1 MTEAASAGAA
11 AATTVSPRSRN
22 ADASSGTPLTAW
34 GTRRYAIAEPVGLSG
49 NTMQPDMGPGSTVP
63 YAATPSLIESPLA
76 VHGGKS
82 GASRASLLHPTPRS
96 DHTPTTQRPFGI
108 AYSLRDFAGPDEG
121 SAETDRPRHLMQ
133 SHHRHDQGFER
144 DPPLREGPP
153 RKPCP
158 PQRHP
163 RRRYAAPP
171 AVSGHGGHHTRVTP
185 GPQEPVAQ
193 GQPAE
198 PHEQQ
203 RPGPQIG
210 EHAEPQPGTHEG
222 EEYRVHERRR
232 SLQLETQ
239 PPALHRR
246 PVLEIEARGE
256 RDHHRLEMREP
267 RHRGRGNGDRHE
279 EQRAIA
285 RHQPQVAT
293 QREPERAAD
302 RHRAREVQDDVAG
315 DPQLQSAGARHGLGH
330 GQHERDAQ

>member
-153 RKPCP
+153 RKPCQR
-158 PQRHP
+158 QRHS
-163 RRRYAAPP
+163 RLRYDAPP

-193 GQPAE
+193 RQPAE
-198 PHEQQ
+198 PHEQ
-203 RPGPQIG
+203 
-210 EHAEPQPGTHEG
+210 
-222 EEYRVHERRR
+222 RR
-232 SLQLETQ
+232 SLQHETQ
-239 PPALHRR
+239 PPALPRR

-267 RHRGRGNGDRHE
+267 RHRGRGNGDRNE
-279 EQRAIA
+279 EQRAVA

-330 GQHERDAQ
+330 GEHEREQDRHCDVLHDRDAQ

>member
-133 SHHRHDQGFER
+133 SPHRPEQGFER

-153 RKPCP
+153 RKPCQR
-158 PQRHP
+158 QRHS
-163 RRRYAAPP
+163 RLRYDAPP
-171 AVSGHGGHHTRVTP
+171 AVSGHGGHQDRKSTRLNSSHVSISYA
-185 GPQEPVAQ
+185 VFC
-193 GQPAE
+193 
-198 PHEQQ
+198 
-203 RPGPQIG
+203 
-210 EHAEPQPGTHEG
+210 
-222 EEYRVHERRR
+222 
-232 SLQLETQ
+232 LK
-239 PPALHRR
+239 
-246 PVLEIEARGE
+246 
-256 RDHHRLEMREP
+256 
-267 RHRGRGNGDRHE
+267 
-279 EQRAIA
+279 
-285 RHQPQVAT
+285 
-293 QREPERAAD
+293 
-302 RHRAREVQDDVAG
+302 
-315 DPQLQSAGARHGLGH
+315 
-330 GQHERDAQ
+330 